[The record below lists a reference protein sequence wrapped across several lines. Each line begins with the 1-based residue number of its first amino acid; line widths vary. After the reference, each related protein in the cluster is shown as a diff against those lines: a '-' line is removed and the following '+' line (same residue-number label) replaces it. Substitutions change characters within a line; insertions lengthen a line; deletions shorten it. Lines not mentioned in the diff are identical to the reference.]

1 VETTQEIVSEPPKN
15 RPRVFRILRI
25 LWTVFCGIACVL
37 MIVLWV
43 RSNYRVEQIFVPIT
57 RSTYFSAGSMPN
69 AFGFEISN
77 KSPTDTWAWLSMT
90 AHGWLAIRDPTA
102 PRWSG
107 SGFFRI
113 STASVV
119 MPYWVGALS
128 LDAIATL
135 PWIRWRFSLRTLLI
149 ATTLV
154 AVVIGLIVAV
164 LRWPAG

>member
-1 VETTQEIVSEPPKN
+1 VKTMRKALRYV
-15 RPRVFRILRI
+15 RIT
-25 LWTVFCGIACVL
+25 WTVCCGIACVL
-37 MIVLWV
+37 LLALWV

-102 PRWSG
+102 SPWSG

-113 STASVV
+113 STASIV
-119 MPYWVGALS
+119 MPYWFGALS
-128 LDAIATL
+128 LAAIATL
-135 PWIRWRFSLRTLLI
+135 PWLRWRFTLRTLLI

-154 AVVIGLIVAV
+154 AVVLGLIVW
-164 LRWPAG
+164 LR